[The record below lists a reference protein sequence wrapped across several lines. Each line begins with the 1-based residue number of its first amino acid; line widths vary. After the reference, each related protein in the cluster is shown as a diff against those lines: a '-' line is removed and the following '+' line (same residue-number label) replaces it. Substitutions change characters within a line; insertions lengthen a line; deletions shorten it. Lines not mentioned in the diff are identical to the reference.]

1 MHREWRLLINMYNTE
16 LYSKYRKQVL
26 MLMDA
31 SMIAISFLAAFFIRF
46 DFSVP
51 TEYYSYFTSWLPAM
65 ILVHWL
71 IFNALGFYNVIWRFT
86 SLWEMFKIVRVVSSA
101 YVLIAIGVW
110 SFSGFIGFPR
120 SVFLLNYFFTLGF
133 ITASRI
139 FVRVYY
145 SHYKGNLGQHTYE
158 SKKRIILVGAGHT
171 GGKIAK
177 EILDTSVSP
186 FKLIGFVDDAPEKR
200 FATLHGT
207 KVLGTI
213 DELKNI
219 ASSFDEI
226 LITLPSASGK
236 EMRHIIKACKQT
248 RKLFKTV
255 PSLAELID
263 DKVSISMARDVSYM
277 DLLGREEV
285 KLNRHSIGN
294 LFDGKRI
301 MITGAGGSI
310 GSELV
315 RQCLSFKPSELICV
329 DNCEEHLFSIEA
341 ETDKIKTKTIIR
353 SILGDVT
360 EKNHLDKIFNDNR
373 PQIVLHAAAFKHVPI
388 QEEHPWAAVKTNIG
402 GTLNMIKLSD
412 KYKVETFVLVSTD
425 KAVNPVNVMGASK
438 RMAERLI
445 QTYDLTSK
453 TQFMAVRFGNV
464 IGSSGSA
471 IPTFQQQ
478 IKDGGP
484 VTITHP
490 EMIRYFMS
498 IPEASQL
505 ILQTAA
511 IGRGGEIFLLEMGEP
526 IKIVQIARDLI
537 RLSGFEPEIDIP
549 IVYTGLRPGEKLFE
563 ELQTKEEDLIATNHK
578 KIMILKDD
586 SHLYEVDWLALES
599 SVHELLRIAENLEL
613 NEIQSFLKKLLP
625 DYSPGKFMNVR
636 LPSHIEPY
644 SIKGQ
649 A

>member
-1 MHREWRLLINMYNTE
+1 
-16 LYSKYRKQVL
+16 
-26 MLMDA
+26 
-31 SMIAISFLAAFFIRF
+31 
-46 DFSVP
+46 
-51 TEYYSYFTSWLPAM
+51 
-65 ILVHWL
+65 
-71 IFNALGFYNVIWRFT
+71 
-86 SLWEMFKIVRVVSSA
+86 
-101 YVLIAIGVW
+101 
-110 SFSGFIGFPR
+110 
-120 SVFLLNYFFTLGF
+120 
-133 ITASRI
+133 
-139 FVRVYY
+139 
-145 SHYKGNLGQHTYE
+145 
-158 SKKRIILVGAGHT
+158 
-171 GGKIAK
+171 
-177 EILDTSVSP
+177 
-186 FKLIGFVDDAPEKR
+186 
-200 FATLHGT
+200 
-207 KVLGTI
+207 
-213 DELKNI
+213 
-219 ASSFDEI
+219 
-226 LITLPSASGK
+226 
-236 EMRHIIKACKQT
+236 
-248 RKLFKTV
+248 
-255 PSLAELID
+255 
-263 DKVSISMARDVSYM
+263 M

-285 KLNRHSIGN
+285 KLDRHSIGN

>member
-1 MHREWRLLINMYNTE
+1 
-16 LYSKYRKQVL
+16 
-26 MLMDA
+26 
-31 SMIAISFLAAFFIRF
+31 
-46 DFSVP
+46 
-51 TEYYSYFTSWLPAM
+51 
-65 ILVHWL
+65 
-71 IFNALGFYNVIWRFT
+71 
-86 SLWEMFKIVRVVSSA
+86 
-101 YVLIAIGVW
+101 
-110 SFSGFIGFPR
+110 
-120 SVFLLNYFFTLGF
+120 
-133 ITASRI
+133 
-139 FVRVYY
+139 
-145 SHYKGNLGQHTYE
+145 
-158 SKKRIILVGAGHT
+158 
-171 GGKIAK
+171 
-177 EILDTSVSP
+177 
-186 FKLIGFVDDAPEKR
+186 
-200 FATLHGT
+200 
-207 KVLGTI
+207 
-213 DELKNI
+213 
-219 ASSFDEI
+219 
-226 LITLPSASGK
+226 
-236 EMRHIIKACKQT
+236 
-248 RKLFKTV
+248 
-255 PSLAELID
+255 
-263 DKVSISMARDVSYM
+263 
-277 DLLGREEV
+277 
-285 KLNRHSIGN
+285 
-294 LFDGKRI
+294 